1 MLKTLDEIGNKYL
14 ASVQKSAYHLL
25 RFALGI
31 AFVIHGYQALP
42 VPSQNLMA
50 WFGFS
55 ATTATVVP
63 IAAISSGL
71 GIIISGFLPNSLGN
85 LLTRLSALIIV
96 VYMSSAFY
104 IAHQDWFFT
113 QALFTSEQIF
123 LFTLGLFFLLKG
135 NNTYNKAFQES

>member
-1 MLKTLDEIGNKYL
+1 MLKTLDEMINKYFFG
-14 ASVQKSAYHLL
+14 VQQSAYYLL

-31 AFVIHGYQALP
+31 AFMIHGYQALP

-55 ATTATVVP
+55 ATTATLVP
-63 IAAISSGL
+63 IAAISSGV
-71 GIIISGFLPNSLGN
+71 GIIIAGFLPKSVGN
-85 LLTRLSALIIV
+85 LLTRLSASIIV
-96 VYMSSAFY
+96 VYMASAFY

-123 LFTLGLFFLLKG
+123 LLTLGLFFLLKG
-135 NNTYNKAFQES
+135 NNTNNKPF